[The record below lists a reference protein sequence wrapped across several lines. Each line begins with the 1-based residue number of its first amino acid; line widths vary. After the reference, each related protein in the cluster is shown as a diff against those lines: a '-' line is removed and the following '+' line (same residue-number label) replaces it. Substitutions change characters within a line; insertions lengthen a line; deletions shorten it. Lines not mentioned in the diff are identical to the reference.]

1 MELRLLMGND
11 KYRLEAYWSRCHVGV
26 RHRADGRHVWLVT
39 TPNMKKNI
47 EAANFVVTLLV
58 QY

>member
-1 MELRLLMGND
+1 MGND